1 MKVTEVM
8 NPAGFT
14 DPPSR
19 NHSMFVPLGSRQE
32 VRLCF
37 PEVEVTRV
45 TLDLWARSHLDDGA
59 LHAFKEAGTQKH
71 NEIR

>member
-1 MKVTEVM
+1 
-8 NPAGFT
+8 
-14 DPPSR
+14 
-19 NHSMFVPLGSRQE
+19 MFVPLGSRQE